1 MFEGIMFVEFCNDRG
16 GAEDGSSFTVAIKG
30 ATEQDLKTLEENVY
44 AAAETM
50 TSYDS
55 LEERV
60 GKSLIRSGWN
70 TKPSTLIGTSRSAER
85 LRNGISDV

>member
-1 MFEGIMFVEFCNDRG
+1 MFEGITFVEFCNDRG

-30 ATEQDLKTLEENVY
+30 ATEQDLKTLEESVY

-50 TSYDS
+50 TRYDS

-60 GKSLIRSGWN
+60 RAIADSLGLEYETIYPDRYI
-70 TKPSTLIGTSRSAER
+70 TIC
-85 LRNGISDV
+85 

>member
-1 MFEGIMFVEFCNDRG
+1 MKESCLLSSATTEAELKT
-16 GAEDGSSFTVAIKG
+16 GAALLLQLKG

-60 GKSLIRSGWN
+60 GGNR
-70 TKPSTLIGTSRSAER
+70 
-85 LRNGISDV
+85 